1 MPFGPLLYPSIGL
14 SLLKAGL
21 TRNGIH
27 SRIHYFTIDY
37 AEIVGSPFYNGMAN
51 GVRPPLQFLAGEWI
65 FSAALFPRD
74 EERDRQYLET
84 NIRRRPAQTA
94 RSRRRA
100 PREAAERLLRARS
113 HVDRFLDQ
121 CLAKVLRD
129 QPKIVGL
136 TSVFQ
141 QHTASLALAQ
151 RIKRA
156 SPETFVILGGANC
169 EGIMGAETLRQ
180 FTFVDATVSGEG
192 DLLFPELVRRV
203 LDGKAIDA
211 LPGVRT
217 RTNVDASFEAG
228 HFSNAPTVLEM
239 DELPV
244 PDYDDYFEQ
253 FAASRFG
260 RYWQPGLFF
269 ETSRG
274 CWWGEKSHCTFCGLN
289 GTTMKFRAKSAGRA
303 MDELLQLTSRH
314 DGANVAVT
322 DNILDL
328 AYFKTFIPELTKLGG
343 RIHLFYETK
352 SNLRKEQVRSLR
364 DAGIAGIQPGIES
377 LSSEVLKLMRK
388 GVSALQN
395 IQLLKWCRELGVEP
409 QWNLL
414 WGFPGESA
422 AAYTRMAALVPL
434 LTHLQPPG
442 FFSTIRLDRFSP
454 NFSDATSLGITN
466 VEPIDAYRYL
476 YDLPADALRNLAYYF
491 SFSYQEPRS
500 VASYAQPLA
509 QALREWQ
516 RVAGSSA
523 FFSVDTGDHLILWD
537 LRPIAKRATTVLS
550 GRERLLYLACDAAS
564 DARQLATHLT
574 TMTAREVSTA
584 DVAAVLAPLVD
595 DGLLIHE
602 DHRYLALA
610 IPLGEYAPARPIVQH
625 FYQLVRGIGEPTHD
639 GIAVQLSNPQ
649 PNKTTPRRV
658 LRFPRRPLTAFQFQV
673 DGNRILIH

>member
-14 SLLKAGL
+14 SLLKAAL
-21 TRNGIH
+21 TRDGIR
-27 SRIHYFTIDY
+27 SRIHYFTIDF

-74 EERDRQYLET
+74 EERDSLYLET

-100 PREAAERLLRARS
+100 PRAAADRLLRARS
-113 HVDRFLDQ
+113 HVEQFLDQ

-129 QPKIVGL
+129 KPKIVGL

-156 SPETFVILGGANC
+156 RPETFVVIGGANC
-169 EGIMGAETLRQ
+169 EGIMGAETARQ
-180 FTFVDATVSGEG
+180 FPFVDATVSGEG
-192 DLLFPELVRRV
+192 DLVFPELVRRV
-203 LDGKAIDA
+203 LAGGSIDD

-217 RTNVDASFEAG
+217 QTNIAASFDSG
-228 HFSNAPTVLEM
+228 HFSNAPTVMEM
-239 DELPV
+239 DALPV

-253 FAASRFG
+253 FGGSRFSS
-260 RYWQPGLFF
+260 YWQPGLFF

-289 GTTMKFRAKSAGRA
+289 GTTMKFRAKSPDRA
-303 MDELLQLTSRH
+303 MEELLQLTSRH

-328 AYFKTFIPELTKLGG
+328 SYFKSFIPELAKSGG
-343 RIHLFYETK
+343 AIRLFYETK

-364 DAGIAGIQPGIES
+364 DAGIIGIQPGIES

-422 AAYTRMAALVPL
+422 AAYERMAALVPL

-454 NFSDATSLGITN
+454 NFFDAERLGITN
-466 VEPIDAYRYL
+466 VEPIDAYRHI
-476 YDLPADALRNLAYYF
+476 YDLPADAIRNLAYYF
-491 SFSYQEPRS
+491 SFGYQQPRS

-509 QALREWQ
+509 QALRDWQ

-537 LRPIAKRATTVLS
+537 LRPVAKRATTVLS
-550 GRERLLYLACDAAS
+550 GRERLLFLACDAAS
-564 DARQLATHLT
+564 DARQLAAQLT
-574 TMTAREVSTA
+574 KMTAHEVSQDEVEA
-584 DVAAVLAPLVD
+584 ALEPMVA
-595 DGLLIHE
+595 DGLMIHE

-610 IPLGEYAPARPIVQH
+610 IPLGEYAPARPIVQN
-625 FYQLVRGIGEPTHD
+625 FYRLVRGIGEPSDD
-639 GIAVQLSNPQ
+639 GIVVRLSNSQ
-649 PNKTTPRRV
+649 SNKTTPRRFP
-658 LRFPRRPLTAFQFQV
+658 RFPRGPLTAFKFQV